1 MPQKS
6 QNSLMMN
13 TLAFKATKMLRKAK
27 IKPKTGQSQ
36 AKNRPNFK
44 RSKVKPEPEIR
55 GLSFGFPE
63 IPRTRGVEKFRGI
76 GMPSRVALVF
86 SEVTPQS
93 VVK

>member
-1 MPQKS
+1 MR
-6 QNSLMMN
+6 LN

-27 IKPKTGQSQ
+27 IKPKTGQNQ

-76 GMPSRVALVF
+76 GMPTLNTMEIFFVR
-86 SEVTPQS
+86 
-93 VVK
+93 